1 METINTFSQ
10 PTRQSSIAILF
21 ILGNVFRILL
31 RQLWVLVLVVLFNP
45 KKQIFNNFTLFFIG
59 LAAFG
64 AIMSIINYFN
74 YYFYIKDGELV
85 LEKGVFRK
93 TKINVPLDRVQTVNF
108 KQGILHQA
116 FNVVAVEIDTA
127 GSTGKEFTLQAI
139 RKEKAEA
146 LREVISSLQSTVV
159 SPQLSVRSFEQSEN
173 PEFTSG
179 QHSFEQSGNPEFT
192 SGPQSPNASSHIPH
206 PSQTLLFQLSPL
218 DLLKIGVSQNHFRTA
233 GIIMVFFLSF
243 LDDMEEAFDFD
254 LGKKMEELLGLAR
267 DADAQHYLLIGV
279 PFFLIIS
286 FLITLVN
293 TSLRYFNLRLWRTE
307 SGFKMESGLFTRQEV
322 SAQLRKIQF
331 LRWSSSPLMRWFN
344 MVSVRLQQAASVQ
357 VSRKLSVALPGCYEA
372 QVDVLRAAYF
382 PREKEYPIEQH
393 GVNKRIIRRQFMVTG
408 VFPVLVLLLLT
419 YSWSDGPSWW
429 WLLWLP
435 ISGWL
440 SVRHHRTWNWF
451 INDEGMRAEWGVINR
466 KNVLLQWYKV
476 QAVSIRQSYFFRRTK
491 LAHLILHTAAG
502 TVQIPYIPVEKAR
515 AIQDFL
521 LYKVEIDQRKW
532 M

>member
-21 ILGNVFRILL
+21 ILGNVFRMLL

-159 SPQLSVRSFEQSEN
+159 SPQLSVHSLQS
-173 PEFTSG
+173 TVAS
-179 QHSFEQSGNPEFT
+179 
-192 SGPQSPNASSHIPH
+192 PQSSDGSVELAGSVEEVHIQAGTVTQAT
-206 PSQTLLFQLSPL
+206 QTLLFQLSPL

-419 YSWSDGPSWW
+419 YSWSDGLSWW

-440 SVRHHRTWNWF
+440 SIRHHRTWHWF
-451 INDEGMRAEWGVINR
+451 VNDEGMRAEWGVINR

-502 TVQIPYIPVEKAR
+502 TVQIPYIPVEKAKAVR
-515 AIQDFL
+515 DFV